1 MLDKILEKLDHNLDF
16 PRASAHCDIPCKIY
30 DPITAQ
36 LAALTVVRMMDLIK
50 ETTGDHPQAGP
61 ADQAQL
67 IRLVVEKETHAK
79 AVKDEVRVIWGDYFK
94 TPQFEQVPG
103 VHDLVHGI
111 MLQASRCKQGIE
123 REAGLELMQL
133 VNRFAE
139 AFWQTKGVETFT
151 ATCPYLPSLEV
162 VYPKLG

>member
-1 MLDKILEKLDHNLDF
+1 MFDKILEKLDHTLDF
-16 PRASAHCDIPCKIY
+16 PQASAHCDIPCKIY

-50 ETTGDHPQAGP
+50 ETTGDHPQPGP

-67 IRLVVEKETHAK
+67 IRLVVEKEVQAK
-79 AVKDEVRVIWGDYFK
+79 AVKDEVRIIWGDYFK

-123 REAGLELMQL
+123 REAGLELLEL

-139 AFWQTKGVETFT
+139 VFWQTKGVETFT
-151 ATCPYLPSLEV
+151 ATCPYPPSLEV

>member
-1 MLDKILEKLDHNLDF
+1 MFEKILKQLDQSLDF
-16 PRASAHCDIPCKIY
+16 PEASAHCDIPCKIY

-50 ETTGDHPQAGP
+50 ETADAHPEPGT

-67 IRLVVEKETHAK
+67 IRLVVEKEVHAK
-79 AVKDEVRVIWGDYFK
+79 GVKDEVRVIWGDYFK

-103 VHDLVHGI
+103 VHELVHNI
-111 MLQASRCKQGIE
+111 MLQASRCKQGID
-123 REAGLELMQL
+123 REAGLELVRL
-133 VNRFAE
+133 VNQFAA

-151 ATCPYLPSLEV
+151 ATCPYPPSLEL

>member
-1 MLDKILEKLDHNLDF
+1 MLDRLLHQLDQALGFHE
-16 PRASAHCDIPCKIY
+16 AAAHCDIPCKIY

-50 ETTGDHPQAGP
+50 ETADAHPNLGTADH
-61 ADQAQL
+61 AQL
-67 IRLVVEKETHAK
+67 IRLVVEKENHAK

-94 TPQFEQVPG
+94 APQFEQVSG
-103 VHDLVHGI
+103 VHEMVHGI
-111 MLQASRCKQGIE
+111 MMQASRCKQGIA
-123 REAGLELMQL
+123 REDGEELVRM
-133 VNRFAE
+133 VNRFAA

-151 ATCPYLPSLEV
+151 ALCPYPPSLEL